1 VSFSGP
7 FTPGSDTF
15 SSAAL
20 PGNPELKGKRCRQ
33 ACSSCSRKKTRCNG
47 SKRHCYY
54 TSDREAQRINQ
65 RRIENLKHLVAD
77 QDEHIS
83 ELEAQIAILR
93 QQPQDPQVSSVLY
106 SSPSDNER
114 NKATSSPSTQQ
125 ANNSGLN
132 PLSSSALSPPLL
144 SGMFHLALEKIITEQ
159 LRASLSIRL
168 AIVFCYSGPE
178 F

>member
-1 VSFSGP
+1 MVKLEIPNSPQFSHAAVPNSRIYATHPDSTSQATSVSFSGP

-83 ELEAQIAILR
+83 ELEAQIAIL
-93 QQPQDPQVSSVLY
+93 
-106 SSPSDNER
+106 
-114 NKATSSPSTQQ
+114 
-125 ANNSGLN
+125 
-132 PLSSSALSPPLL
+132 
-144 SGMFHLALEKIITEQ
+144 
-159 LRASLSIRL
+159 
-168 AIVFCYSGPE
+168 
-178 F
+178 